1 MVSILTIFRKS
12 KNIHE
17 WTFHIPAPVVSPSSQ
32 NVLLEFHRVIEQRGM
47 HPYERG
53 EEEEEEKNFRRRK
66 GKRRRRRREYR
77 TGSSE

>member
-1 MVSILTIFRKS
+1 MDSILTIFTKDN
-12 KNIHE
+12 NIHE

-53 EEEEEEKNFRRRK
+53 GEGGGGGEVQKKEREEKEEEA
-66 GKRRRRRREYR
+66 GIPDWVI
-77 TGSSE
+77 